1 MVPVVVEDCEGACEL
16 VCCTIS

>member
-1 MVPVVVEDCEGACEL
+1 MVPVVVEDCEGVCEL